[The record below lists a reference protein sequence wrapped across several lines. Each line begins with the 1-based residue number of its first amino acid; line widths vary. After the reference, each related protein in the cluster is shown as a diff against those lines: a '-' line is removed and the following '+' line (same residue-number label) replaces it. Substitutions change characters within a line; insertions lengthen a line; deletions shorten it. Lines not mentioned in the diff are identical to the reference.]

1 MKMDV
6 ECNQCGRCCA
16 NILMVSDKEVQTI
29 KQYLKKN
36 PIIKVNN
43 RNTIL
48 MTEDVNIC
56 PFLYEENEGEKYCA
70 IYKVR
75 PSICRSFNCK
85 EEYNKVMNYKGV
97 RAINMLFTFGG
108 ENQFSIKAPN
118 LKPLNDRIKQ
128 LQKQMKL

>member
-1 MKMDV
+1 MSI
-6 ECNQCGRCCA
+6 ECIQCGKCCA

-29 KQYLKKN
+29 KQYLKKH
-36 PIIKVNN
+36 PMIKVHN
-43 RNTIL
+43 RNTMF

-56 PFLYEENEGEKYCA
+56 PFLHEDNHGEKYCS
-70 IYKVR
+70 IYNVR

-85 EEYNKVMNYKGV
+85 EEYNKMMNYKGV

-108 ENQFSIKAPN
+108 ENQFSVKSPT

-128 LQKQMKL
+128 LQKQMNL